1 MFSGSILDSFCN
13 ASQLEI
19 LDVSRNN
26 FEGKVPNCLGSSKSL
41 CWLTVGI
48 NNLGYNSTSE
58 LAFLTSLKNCSNLN
72 NLDFNFNHLGGFL
85 PYSIAN
91 LSVQLNKLYVGGNQ
105 IAGSVPEALG
115 NFINL
120 ISDMITNLFT
130 GFILSFVGKLKKL
143 QHFFVENPTRK
154 HIIK

>member
-26 FEGKVPNCLGSSKSL
+26 FEGKVPNCLGSSKNL
-41 CWLTVGI
+41 WWLTVGI

-115 NFINL
+115 KQIFSL
-120 ISDMITNLFT
+120 DS
-130 GFILSFVGKLKKL
+130 SFLL
-143 QHFFVENPTRK
+143 WEN
-154 HIIK
+154 